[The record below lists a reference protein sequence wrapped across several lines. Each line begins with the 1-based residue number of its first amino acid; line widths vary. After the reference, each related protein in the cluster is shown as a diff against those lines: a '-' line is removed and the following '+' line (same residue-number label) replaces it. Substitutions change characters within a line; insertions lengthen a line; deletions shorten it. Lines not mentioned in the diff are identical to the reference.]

1 MEVARKDIDKLNA
14 EITIS
19 IKEEDYKQKV
29 TQSLNRYR
37 KQANMPGFRK
47 GMVPMGMVKKM
58 VGTNILVEEIN
69 QILSENLNKYIGE
82 NKLNIL
88 GNPLP
93 KEDDSKA
100 IDWDNQK
107 EFDFTYELGLAP
119 EVKVDLTEKDKFDF
133 YKIKVSD
140 KMVEEQIQ
148 EIAKRYGK
156 MVDADQSEEEDM
168 LYGKFEELEKGAVK
182 EDGITN
188 GTVLN
193 IRTITKSKD
202 QKKFIGLKPGD
213 VVKFKPQGIADDKY
227 VAAWL
232 GIEEEY
238 IKDQK
243 SEFQFTVE
251 KINRME
257 AAELNQEFFDK
268 IYGPNQVSSK
278 EEMGAKLR
286 AEMEQSF
293 AQNAEQFLEREVQ
306 DYLLKKAK
314 LNLPNE
320 FMKKWLKM
328 ANEKPVTQEQIEEE
342 YDQYAQGLKWQ
353 LIENKLIK
361 ENDIKVE
368 KEEVVEHTKNLV
380 RQQMAGMGQNMMD
393 DAALEDTANRVLE
406 NQDESRRLYEQLY
419 QLKMR
424 EFYKKTVKLKE
435 REISYDDF
443 VKLAE
448 KKSTKK

>member
-1 MEVARKDIDKLNA
+1 
-14 EITIS
+14 
-19 IKEEDYKQKV
+19 
-29 TQSLNRYR
+29 
-37 KQANMPGFRK
+37 MPGFRK

-93 KEDDSKA
+93 KEEDGNA

-168 LYGKFEELEKGAVK
+168 LYGELEKGAVK
-182 EDGITN
+182 EDGIVN